1 MSWRRGRG
9 NGRRA
14 AVVGAR
20 VLQRRSRY
28 DARSY
33 RRRVHQSQHAVRRA
47 RHAHGQPGVSRRG
60 LRERAPPAGL
70 PGQGKRLAQRRS
82 TTRCRISHTVTSL
95 RRLRMYR
102 RGFLGRLAA
111 TAAAGV
117 AGLTPLR
124 LEAQPSR
131 QDQVRG
137 ADPSFETWL
146 NRINGKHKMIFDA
159 PEPNSG
165 MPVVW
170 PRVWLNGNN
179 ENYGTKDA
187 DNSAVIVLRH
197 SAIPIAMQDAL
208 WVKYK
213 LGEVFNIKDGDA
225 PAVRNVF
232 VKGMPLP
239 LPGTGLEALLAS
251 GAHVGCCNVA
261 LTVYSGMVAQKM
273 NMDAAAVKAEWVAG
287 LIPGVQ
293 VVPSGVLAVAR
304 SQEKG
309 CAYCFAG

>member
-1 MSWRRGRG
+1 
-9 NGRRA
+9 
-14 AVVGAR
+14 
-20 VLQRRSRY
+20 
-28 DARSY
+28 
-33 RRRVHQSQHAVRRA
+33 
-47 RHAHGQPGVSRRG
+47 
-60 LRERAPPAGL
+60 
-70 PGQGKRLAQRRS
+70 
-82 TTRCRISHTVTSL
+82 
-95 RRLRMYR
+95 MYR

-131 QDQVRG
+131 HEPILRA

-146 NRINGKHKMIFDA
+146 NRITGKHKMIFDA

-179 ENYGTKDA
+179 ENYATKDA

-213 LGEVFNIKDGDA
+213 LGEAFSIKDGDA
-225 PAVRNVF
+225 AATRNIF
-232 VKGMPLP
+232 AKQMPLP
-239 LPGTGLEALLAS
+239 LPGTGIEQLLAS
-251 GAHVGCCNVA
+251 GAQFGVCNVA

-273 NMDAAAVKAEWVAG
+273 NMDAAAVKADWVAG
-287 LIPGVQ
+287 LMPGVQ
-293 VVPSGVLAVAR
+293 VVPSGVLAVSRA
-304 SQEKG
+304 QEKG
-309 CAYCFAG
+309 CNYCFAG

>member
-1 MSWRRGRG
+1 
-9 NGRRA
+9 
-14 AVVGAR
+14 
-20 VLQRRSRY
+20 
-28 DARSY
+28 
-33 RRRVHQSQHAVRRA
+33 
-47 RHAHGQPGVSRRG
+47 
-60 LRERAPPAGL
+60 
-70 PGQGKRLAQRRS
+70 
-82 TTRCRISHTVTSL
+82 
-95 RRLRMYR
+95 MYR

-124 LEAQPSR
+124 LEGQPR
-131 QDQVRG
+131 PEPTTG
-137 ADPSFETWL
+137 ADASFETWL

-197 SAIPIAMQDAL
+197 AAIPIAMHDAL
-208 WVKYK
+208 WAKYK

-232 VKGMPLP
+232 AKVLPLP
-239 LPGTGLEALLAS
+239 LPGTGIEALLDRCS
-251 GAHVGCCNVA
+251 GRLLQRRA
-261 LTVYSGMVAQKM
+261 L
-273 NMDAAAVKAEWVAG
+273 
-287 LIPGVQ
+287 GVQ
-293 VVPSGVLAVAR
+293 RRGRAEDGHGCGRGEGGLGRRAVTGCSGRAVRRAG
-304 SQEKG
+304 G
-309 CAYCFAG
+309 CARAGEGLRVLFRRMRKKVGAQHAAPLLPPPETPYEIV

>member
-1 MSWRRGRG
+1 
-9 NGRRA
+9 
-14 AVVGAR
+14 
-20 VLQRRSRY
+20 
-28 DARSY
+28 
-33 RRRVHQSQHAVRRA
+33 
-47 RHAHGQPGVSRRG
+47 
-60 LRERAPPAGL
+60 
-70 PGQGKRLAQRRS
+70 
-82 TTRCRISHTVTSL
+82 
-95 RRLRMYR
+95 MYR
-102 RGFLGRLAA
+102 RGFLSRLAA

-131 QDQVRG
+131 HDPVTG

-197 SAIPIAMQDAL
+197 AAIPIAMQDAL
-208 WVKYK
+208 WAKYK
-213 LGEVFNIKDGDA
+213 LGEVFNIKDGEA

-232 VKGMPLP
+232 AKVMPLP

-251 GAHVGCCNVA
+251 GAQVGCCNVA
-261 LTVYSGMVAQKM
+261 LTVYSGMVAGKM
-273 NMDAAAVKAEWVAG
+273 NMDAAAVKADWVAG
-287 LIPGVQ
+287 LLPGVQ

-304 SQEKG
+304 AQEKG